1 MKGEERTYID
11 VVCLFFVFCV
21 FSCHYF
27 YLSRI
32 SGVIITLVFLR
43 FMENDI
49 RAYELT
55 SDIE

>member
-1 MKGEERTYID
+1 
-11 VVCLFFVFCV
+11 VCLFFVFCV

>member
-1 MKGEERTYID
+1 
-11 VVCLFFVFCV
+11 VFVFLFFCV
-21 FSCHYF
+21 FACHYF

-32 SGVIITLVFLR
+32 SGVIITLVFLG
-43 FMENDI
+43 FMKNDI